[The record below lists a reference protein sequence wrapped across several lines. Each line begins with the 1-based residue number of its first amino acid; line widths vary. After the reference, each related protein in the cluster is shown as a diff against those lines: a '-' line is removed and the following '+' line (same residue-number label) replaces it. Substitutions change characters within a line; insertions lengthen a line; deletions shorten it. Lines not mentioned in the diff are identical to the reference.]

1 MEAVPAVRSA
11 VAPKTKGRYSVSRV
25 NTAIART
32 GALTP
37 HQRAAVERLV
47 SKVTTHDRVRPLNE
61 AAGFALDGKGHA
73 VHWLAHRAGEVVG
86 YAQCDR
92 STHQAQLLVA
102 PQHRRQGV
110 GSALLGQVQA
120 VEPQASWWAFGNLE
134 GARGLARSKGL
145 RLERELLI
153 MERDLVAFPPARE
166 DAPEG
171 IEIRAFEEGD
181 AQALVEVNADA
192 FSHHP
197 EQGAMS
203 LDDFWMRAG
212 EDWFDPAGLLVAIDD
227 DSGAFL
233 GFHWT
238 KTERLDPEL
247 PDEVVGEVYVIGV
260 EPSASGRGIGRALLS
275 AGLAHL
281 ADKGVRRVRLYV
293 EASEKRVVKMY
304 GSARFEVVTRDA
316 SYTL

>member
-1 MEAVPAVRSA
+1 MASIGTR
-11 VAPKTKGRYSVSRV
+11 RYSVTRV
-25 NTAIART
+25 NIAIART

-47 SKVTTHDRVRPLNE
+47 EAVTAHDRVRPLNE

-73 VHWLAHRAGEVVG
+73 VHWLAHRGGEVVG

-92 STHQAQLLVA
+92 STHQAQLLVH
-102 PQHRRQGV
+102 PEHRRQGV
-110 GSALLGQVQA
+110 GSALMDQVQR
-120 VEPQASWWAFGNLE
+120 VEPQTTWWAFGNLE
-134 GARGLARSKGL
+134 EARGLAQSKEL

-153 MERDLVAFPPARE
+153 MERDLATFPPARE
-166 DAPEG
+166 PAPEG
-171 IEIRAFEEGD
+171 IEVRPFEESD

-192 FSHHP
+192 FTHHP
-197 EQGAMS
+197 EQGAMT
-203 LDDFWMRAG
+203 LGDFWMRAG

-238 KTERLDPEL
+238 KTERLNPER
-247 PDEVVGEVYVIGV
+247 PDEVVGEVYVIAV
-260 EPSASGRGIGRALLS
+260 APTASGRGIGRALLS

-281 ADKGVRRVRLYV
+281 ADRGVQRVRLYV
-293 EASEKRVVKMY
+293 EASGERVVKMY
-304 GSARFEVVTRDA
+304 ESARFAVVTRDA
-316 SYTL
+316 SYAR